1 MSRDLSKLFNPS
13 SIAVVGAS
21 QFPEKVGAIALKN
34 IIISK
39 FKGRLYPVNPTI
51 SNLGSLKFYPSLS
64 ALPEIPD
71 LVVIAIPAKLVTN
84 ILEECGFLG
93 IKNVL
98 IFSAGF
104 KEVGKEGAALEK
116 KLIEVASHFQL
127 NILGPNC
134 LGFASTEPSLNVTF
148 GQVVSSPGK
157 IKFISQSGALAASL
171 FDWCQ
176 STGLGYKDLVTIG
189 NKSVVNENDI
199 LTHWLPELT
208 LSDSSL
214 KPVALYLES
223 IANGQEFIKLVK
235 QITPFNPVFMLKPGK
250 SPSAAAA
257 MRSHTGSIAGED
269 KVLHAALLE
278 SGIIRCQEL
287 GDFFDLGEAFS
298 WNNAPT
304 GPGIA
309 VISNAG
315 GPAVLTTDTIN
326 SLGLEMASLSSETKQ
341 KLQKSLPRMAS
352 IINPVDVLGDALA
365 QRFGE
370 ALEIVLQEKTANSV
384 LVLLTPQLMT
394 QIEKTA
400 EIIGQLSKKYPKP
413 IFCSFIG
420 GSNTALGQKIL
431 NQFQIPNYSYPERAV
446 KVIALM
452 WQWQK
457 WRLSHSSNLF
467 PKSNLPHK
475 LKIREIIKQAL
486 KLKLPTLD
494 NQVAC
499 DLMKAINIPVPPSKI
514 INSVDEALLFSQ
526 ENSFPL
532 VLKISAPG
540 LLHKADIGGVITNIK
555 TESELQTAF
564 ETISQNRNNFLIKS
578 SHPAEIQIQK
588 QISGGIEVIL
598 GIKRDPTFGPV
609 LLFGAGGRY
618 AEIFADSNLT
628 LLPLN
633 LEKVKKIVESSKVY
647 KLLSGFRDDPPYKLD
662 KLYQI
667 MLALGHLITDYPE
680 IQEIEI
686 NPVIITH
693 DDTWA
698 LDPKVILN
706 NK

>member
-34 IIISK
+34 IILSK

-51 SNLGSLKFYPSLS
+51 SNIGSLKFYPSLS
-64 ALPEIPD
+64 TLPEKPD
-71 LVVIAIPAKLVTN
+71 LVVIAIPAKLVIN

-104 KEVGKEGAALEK
+104 KEVGKEGTTLEK
-116 KLIEVASHFQL
+116 KLIKVASHFQL

-148 GQVVSSPGK
+148 AQVVTSPGK

-176 STGLGYKDLVTIG
+176 STGLGYKDLITIG
-189 NKSVVNENDI
+189 NKSVINENNI
-199 LTHWLPELT
+199 LEHWLPELT
-208 LSDSSL
+208 LADSSL

-223 IANGQEFIKLVK
+223 IANGEEFIKLVK

-298 WNNAPT
+298 WNNVPK

-315 GPAVLTTDTIN
+315 GPAVLTTDTIH
-326 SLGLEMASLSSETKQ
+326 SLGLEMASLSSKTKQ

-400 EIIGQLSKKYPKP
+400 EIIGKLSKKYPKP
-413 IFCSFIG
+413 VFCSFIG
-420 GSNTALGQKIL
+420 GNHTSLGQKIL
-431 NQFQIPNYSYPERAV
+431 NQYQIPNYPYPERAV
-446 KVIALM
+446 KVIASM

-457 WRLSHSSNLF
+457 WRFSPPSNIF
-467 PKSNLPHK
+467 PKSNLSNK

-494 NQVAC
+494 NEIGSE
-499 DLMKAINIPVPPSKI
+499 LMKAINIPVPPSKI
-514 INSVDEALLFSQ
+514 INSLDEALAFSKD
-526 ENSFPL
+526 NSFPL

-564 ETISQNRNNFLIKS
+564 ESISQNRNNFSKKS

-598 GIKRDPTFGPV
+598 GIKRDPTFGSV

-633 LEKVKKIVESSKVY
+633 LEKVKKVVESSKIY

-693 DDTWA
+693 QNTWA

-706 NK
+706 SK

>member
-34 IIISK
+34 IILSK
-39 FKGRLYPVNPTI
+39 FKGKIYPVNPTI
-51 SNLGSLKFYPSLS
+51 PNVGSLKFYPSLS
-64 ALPEIPD
+64 AIPEIPD
-71 LVVIAIPAKLVTN
+71 LVVIAIPSPLVIN

-98 IFSAGF
+98 VFSAGF
-104 KEVGKEGAALEK
+104 KEVGEEGAALEK
-116 KLIEVASHFQL
+116 KLIEVSAHFNL

-134 LGFASTEPSLNVTF
+134 LGFASTDPSLNVTF
-148 GQVVSSPGK
+148 GQVVTSPGR

-176 STGLGYKDLVTIG
+176 STGLGFNDLVTIG
-189 NKSVVNENDI
+189 NKAVVNENDI
-199 LTHWLPELT
+199 LKHWLPDLT
-208 LSDSSL
+208 LSDGNL

-223 IANGQEFIKLVK
+223 IADGRDLIKISK
-235 QITPFNPVFMLKPGK
+235 QITPKNPVFILKPGK
-250 SPSAAAA
+250 SPSAVAA

-269 KVLHAALLE
+269 KVLEAALLE
-278 SGIIRCQEL
+278 AGIIRCQEL
-287 GDFFDLGEAFS
+287 GDFFDLVQAFS
-298 WNNAPT
+298 WNSVPT
-304 GPGIA
+304 GPGVA
-309 VISNAG
+309 VVSNAG
-315 GPAVLTTDTIN
+315 GPAVLTTDTIT
-326 SLGLEMASLSSETKQ
+326 SLGLEMAPLSSEAK
-341 KLQKSLPRMAS
+341 KDLQESLPRMAS

-370 ALEIVLQEKTANSV
+370 ALEIVLREKTVNSV

-400 EIIGQLSKKYPKP
+400 EIIGKLSKKYPKP

-420 GSNTALGQKIL
+420 GDHTATGQKIL
-431 NQFQIPNYSYPERAV
+431 NSYKIPNYAYPERAV
-446 KVIALM
+446 KVIASM

-457 WRLSHSSNLF
+457 RRLSPLSDF
-467 PKSNLPHK
+467 IPKSNLAHK
-475 LKIREIIKQAL
+475 ITIKKIINEALKI
-486 KLKLPTLD
+486 KLPTLD
-494 NQVAC
+494 NEAAC
-499 DLMKAINIPVPPSKI
+499 DLMKATNIPVPPSKI
-514 INSVDEALLFSQ
+514 VNSADEALAFPKD
-526 ENSFPL
+526 NSFPL

-555 TESELQTAF
+555 NESELQIAF
-564 ETISQNRNNFLIKS
+564 DKMSKTISNLTKEQAQNPKV
-578 SHPAEIQIQK
+578 QIQK
-588 QISGGIEVIL
+588 QIGGGIEVIL

-609 LLFGAGGRY
+609 FLFGAGGRY

-633 LEKVKKIVESSKVY
+633 KDKVKKVVELSKIY
-647 KLLSGFRDDPPYKLD
+647 KLLSGFRDDPAYNLD

-667 MLALGHLITDYPE
+667 MTILAQLITDCPE
-680 IQEIEI
+680 IHEIEI

-693 DDTWA
+693 EGTWA
-698 LDPKVILN
+698 LDPKVLLR
-706 NK
+706 